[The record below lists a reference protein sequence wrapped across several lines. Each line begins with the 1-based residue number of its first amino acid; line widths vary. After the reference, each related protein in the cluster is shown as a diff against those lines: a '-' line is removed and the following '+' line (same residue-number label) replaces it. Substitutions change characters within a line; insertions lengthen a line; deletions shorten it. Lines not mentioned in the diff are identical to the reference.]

1 MKTFFISSLSS
12 LIAILAID
20 SVWLYIMS
28 KKFYQPNI
36 GHLMADKV
44 NFIPAIFFYLLYV
57 SAISF
62 FVVIPAFKNN
72 YSPINIFLVGAF
84 LGLLAYGTYDLTN
97 HSTLKDWPTIVTLVD
112 LVWGALLTGSVSL
125 IAYYTLKYFS

>member
-1 MKTFFISSLSS
+1 MKIFIISSLSA
-12 LIAILAID
+12 LISILAID

-62 FVVIPAFKNN
+62 FVVIPAFEKNV
-72 YSPINIFLVGAF
+72 SPTYVFLVGAF

-112 LVWGALLTGSVSL
+112 LVWGALLTGAVSL
-125 IAYYTLKYFS
+125 IAYYITKYFI